1 MSQTS
6 ELLSDDDTASGV
18 TYSDKYPYTT
28 SSGGSDRE
36 ERGKLERQH
45 TEISELSDDSYLT
58 YQPLLPNDSEGGGAL
73 GGENPAADNEE
84 IQCSCD
90 SCREEAMRA
99 TYGNQDVIVEEGECL
114 CENCVKSREYIQ
126 YERTIKAL
134 DHSHPE
140 NVSSARTA
148 QWRAGQAHWTGIS
161 FSDDDIEIMA
171 DTDYYHDKN
180 VFYIDPSVARSL
192 LSEFLVRDTPR
203 RSDLHIHMDTR
214 TKRQK
219 FVARAVM
226 IVSMTMFTVSAL
238 LVMVSLIMSD
248 KIDDLVRGNNNLL
261 HKPVLS
267 STPISIVTNLTDVI
281 TNVTRGQG

>member
-18 TYSDKYPYTT
+18 TFSDK
-28 SSGGSDRE
+28 DM
-36 ERGKLERQH
+36 ERGKFERQH
-45 TEISELSDDSYLT
+45 TEMSELSDDSFLT
-58 YQPLLPNDSEGGGAL
+58 YQPLIPNDNRQEAGL
-73 GGENPAADNEE
+73 VVENQLVNNGE

-90 SCREEAMRA
+90 NCREESLQTM
-99 TYGNQDVIVEEGECL
+99 YENQQMIADDGECM
-114 CENCVKSREYIQ
+114 CENCVKSRQYIQ
-126 YERTIKAL
+126 YEGT
-134 DHSHPE
+134 SHR
-140 NVSSARTA
+140 NQGHWQA
-148 QWRAGQAHWTGIS
+148 QGHWTGIS
-161 FSDDDIEIMA
+161 ISDDDIEII
-171 DTDYYHDKN
+171 TDSNYYHDKN

-192 LSEFLVRDTPR
+192 LSEFLVRENPQR
-203 RSDLHIHMDTR
+203 ANLQIHVDSR

-261 HKPVLS
+261 QKHVLS
-267 STPISIVTNLTDVI
+267 STPPSAEVNLTDVI
-281 TNVTRGQG
+281 TNLTAGPG

>member
-18 TYSDKYPYTT
+18 TYSDKYPYTA

-126 YERTIKAL
+126 YERTNKVL

-248 KIDDLVRGNNNLL
+248 KIDDLGEWFAVNNFL
-261 HKPVLS
+261 
-267 STPISIVTNLTDVI
+267 TCISFDN
-281 TNVTRGQG
+281 

>member
-18 TYSDKYPYTT
+18 TYSDKYPYTA
-28 SSGGSDRE
+28 SSGGSERE

-58 YQPLLPNDSEGGGAL
+58 YQPLLPNDGEGGGAI
-73 GGENPAADNEE
+73 GGENQVANDNE

-90 SCREEAMRA
+90 SCREEAVRA
-99 TYGNQDVIVEEGECL
+99 MYENQDVITDDGECL
-114 CENCVKSREYIQ
+114 CENCIKSRQYMQ
-126 YERTIKAL
+126 YERTNKAL
-134 DHSHPE
+134 DHGDPE
-140 NVSSARTA
+140 NVKSTRTA
-148 QWRAGQAHWTGIS
+148 QWRATHGQWTGIS
-161 FSDDDIEIMA
+161 FSDDDIEIITEA
-171 DTDYYHDKN
+171 DYYQDKN

-248 KIDDLVRGNNNLL
+248 KIDDLGEWFWIYLL
-261 HKPVLS
+261 
-267 STPISIVTNLTDVI
+267 
-281 TNVTRGQG
+281 